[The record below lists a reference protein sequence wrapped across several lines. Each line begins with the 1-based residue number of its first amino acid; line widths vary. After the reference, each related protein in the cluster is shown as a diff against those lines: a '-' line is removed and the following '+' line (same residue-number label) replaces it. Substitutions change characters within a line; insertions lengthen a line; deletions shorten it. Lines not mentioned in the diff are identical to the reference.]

1 MSYENVLVE
10 KRDQIGFITLNRPQA
25 MNTFNVPFARELNDA
40 LWEMEQDPEVRVV
53 VIDANGKHF
62 STGISLDEFKGKTN
76 KEYREFIHLMDEHN
90 HTIAKMKKPVI
101 ASVKGYALA
110 NGAGL
115 SFACD
120 LTVAAEDAKF
130 GTTAINV
137 GLICLGPAAP
147 LARNVGR
154 KKALEMVLT
163 GDIIPAAEAQRLGLV
178 NKVVPPDQLEAATLE
193 LATKLAA
200 KSPLAL
206 QIGKAGHLWDARCPL
221 PPGPGHAGRHVCG
234 PVQHGRC
241 GGRGQ
246 GVSGEEKTGVAGT
259 LTAQR
264 FLRPA
269 GSEIQKGCQVNND
282 EPRRGNEKSW
292 IQFLGQL
299 RRERVLYE
307 MDQTPGQAGLY
318 RRP

>member
-1 MSYENVLVE
+1 MSYTNVMVE

-40 LWEMEQDPEVRVV
+40 LWEMEKDPEVRVV

-62 STGISLDEFKGKTN
+62 STGISLDEFKGKTT
-76 KEYREFIHLMDEHN
+76 KEYREFIKLMDEHN
-90 HTIAKMKKPVI
+90 HTIARMKKPVI

-154 KKALEMVLT
+154 KKALEMVLL
-163 GDIIPAAEAQRLGLV
+163 GDIISAAEAARLGLV
-178 NKVVPPDQLEAATLE
+178 NKVVPSDKLEEATLE
-193 LATKLAA
+193 LAGKLAA

-206 QIGKAGHLWDARCPL
+206 QIGKAGIYGMEDVPYQQALDILSERFAALCCTEDAEE
-221 PPGPGHAGRHVCG
+221 
-234 PVQHGRC
+234 
-241 GGRGQ
+241 
-246 GVSGEEKTGVAGT
+246 GVKAFLEKRTPEW
-259 LTAQR
+259 Q
-264 FLRPA
+264 
-269 GSEIQKGCQVNND
+269 
-282 EPRRGNEKSW
+282 
-292 IQFLGQL
+292 
-299 RRERVLYE
+299 ER
-307 MDQTPGQAGLY
+307 
-318 RRP
+318 

>member
-1 MSYENVLVE
+1 MEYTNVMVE

-40 LWEMEQDPEVRVV
+40 LWEMENDPEVKVV

-62 STGISLDEFKGKTN
+62 STGISLDEFKNKTN

-163 GDIIPAAEAQRLGLV
+163 GDIIPAAEAERLGLV
-178 NKVVPPDQLEAATLE
+178 NKVVPPEKLEEATVE

-206 QIGKAGHLWDARCPL
+206 QMGKAGLYATEDVSYAKALDTLGEMFAALCSTADAEE
-221 PPGPGHAGRHVCG
+221 
-234 PVQHGRC
+234 
-241 GGRGQ
+241 
-246 GVSGEEKTGVAGT
+246 GVKAFLEKRKPEW
-259 LTAQR
+259 Q
-264 FLRPA
+264 
-269 GSEIQKGCQVNND
+269 
-282 EPRRGNEKSW
+282 
-292 IQFLGQL
+292 
-299 RRERVLYE
+299 ER
-307 MDQTPGQAGLY
+307 
-318 RRP
+318 

>member
-1 MSYENVLVE
+1 MSDANVLVD
-10 KRDQIGFITLNRPQA
+10 KQDKIGFITLNRPQA

-40 LWEMEQDPEVRVV
+40 LWDMENDPDIRVV

-76 KEYREFIHLMDEHN
+76 KEFREFIHLMDEHN
-90 HTIAKMKKPVI
+90 HTISKMKKPVI

-147 LARNVGR
+147 LSLNVGR

-163 GDIIPAAEAQRLGLV
+163 GDMLTAAEAEKLGLV
-178 NKVVPPDQLEAATLE
+178 NKVVPSDKLEEATLD
-193 LATKLAA
+193 LARKLAA

-206 QIGKAGHLWDARCPL
+206 QAGKAGIYSMQDVPYHKALDMLSDQFAALCCTEDA
-221 PPGPGHAGRHVCG
+221 GE
-234 PVQHGRC
+234 
-241 GGRGQ
+241 
-246 GVSGEEKTGVAGT
+246 GVKAFLEKRKPTW
-259 LTAQR
+259 
-264 FLRPA
+264 
-269 GSEIQKGCQVNND
+269 C
-282 EPRRGNEKSW
+282 
-292 IQFLGQL
+292 
-299 RRERVLYE
+299 ER
-307 MDQTPGQAGLY
+307 
-318 RRP
+318 

>member
-40 LWEMEQDPEVRVV
+40 LWEMERDPEVRVV
-53 VIDANGKHF
+53 VIDANGKNF

-90 HTIAKMKKPVI
+90 HTIARMKKPVI

-163 GDIIPAAEAQRLGLV
+163 GDILPAAEAQRLGLV

-193 LATKLAA
+193 LAAKLAA

-206 QIGKAGHLWDARCPL
+206 QIGKAGLYGMEDVPYHQALDLLGDMFAALCSTEDAEEGVKAFLEKRK
-221 PPGPGHAGRHVCG
+221 
-234 PVQHGRC
+234 PV
-241 GGRGQ
+241 
-246 GVSGEEKTGVAGT
+246 
-259 LTAQR
+259 
-264 FLRPA
+264 
-269 GSEIQKGCQVNND
+269 
-282 EPRRGNEKSW
+282 W
-292 IQFLGQL
+292 
-299 RRERVLYE
+299 RER
-307 MDQTPGQAGLY
+307 
-318 RRP
+318 

>member
-1 MSYENVLVE
+1 MSYTNVMVE
-10 KRDQIGFITLNRPQA
+10 KKDKIGFITLNRPQA

-40 LWEMEQDPEVRVV
+40 LREMEQDPEVRVV

-62 STGISLDEFKGKTN
+62 STGIALDEFKNKSA

-90 HTIAKMKKPVI
+90 HTIAQMKKPVI

-147 LARNVGR
+147 LARNVGL

-163 GDIIPAAEAQRLGLV
+163 GDIISAAEAQRLGLV
-178 NKVVPPDQLEAATLE
+178 NRVVPPDKLEEATLE
-193 LATKLAA
+193 LAGKLAA

-206 QIGKAGHLWDARCPL
+206 QAGKAGLYAMQNVSYPQALDLLSDRFAALCCTEDAEE
-221 PPGPGHAGRHVCG
+221 
-234 PVQHGRC
+234 
-241 GGRGQ
+241 
-246 GVSGEEKTGVAGT
+246 GVKA
-259 LTAQR
+259 
-264 FLRPA
+264 FLDKRTP
-269 GSEIQKGCQVNND
+269 E
-282 EPRRGNEKSW
+282 W
-292 IQFLGQL
+292 
-299 RRERVLYE
+299 RER
-307 MDQTPGQAGLY
+307 
-318 RRP
+318 

>member
-1 MSYENVLVE
+1 MEPNVIVE
-10 KRDQIGFITLNRPQA
+10 KHERIGVITLNRPQA

-40 LWEMEQDPEVRVV
+40 LKAMDQDPEVRVV

-62 STGISLDEFKGKTN
+62 STGISLEEFKGKTP

-90 HTIAKMKKPVI
+90 HTIAQMKKPVI

-147 LARNVGR
+147 LARNVGL

-163 GDIIPAAEAQRLGLV
+163 GDIISAAEAQRLGLV
-178 NKVVPPDQLEAATLE
+178 NQVVPADKLEEATLE
-193 LATKLAA
+193 LAKKLAA

-206 QIGKAGHLWDARCPL
+206 QAGKAGLYGMQNVPDNPALNALSDRFAALCCTEDAEE
-221 PPGPGHAGRHVCG
+221 
-234 PVQHGRC
+234 
-241 GGRGQ
+241 
-246 GVSGEEKTGVAGT
+246 GVKAFLEKRT
-259 LTAQR
+259 
-264 FLRPA
+264 P
-269 GSEIQKGCQVNND
+269 EWK
-282 EPRRGNEKSW
+282 
-292 IQFLGQL
+292 
-299 RRERVLYE
+299 ER
-307 MDQTPGQAGLY
+307 
-318 RRP
+318 